1 MRGLMNTA
9 TRTDRKTVRTKVT
22 QGGRVVIPADMRRKL
37 GIEIGSDVNLTLDG
51 NSVRILTQKESIRR
65 AQALFRELVPEGT
78 SLADELIAER
88 RREAANE

>member
-1 MRGLMNTA
+1 MNNA
-9 TRTDRKTVRTKVT
+9 VKTSGGIVRTKVT

-65 AQALFRELVPEGT
+65 AQALFRKLVPKGV